1 MKQLFNLFFAAIIL
15 VASVNTV
22 NAQDGNTNTPKATKS
37 NITTLYKQLGAYLK
51 TTAQQNAKVI
61 PILTEYDVSIDAI
74 KAKNTGNAAKTEQ
87 EVNAQ
92 SSKTFESLKK
102 VLNGEQALKFL
113 VAVTTQNNI
122 LSGKNLDANQ
132 KAFIA
137 KAKNQYKLSDEQLT
151 SVALVMVQ
159 GKLRGD
165 GIAQLAKVNP
175 QQAGQEYIKLFQ
187 DLDEQLK
194 ASLSDEQYKNV
205 KADIEKLVKGQKV

>member
-1 MKQLFNLFFAAIIL
+1 MKQLFSLFFAAIIL

-151 SVALVMVQ
+151 AVALVMVQ